1 MTPVV
6 KSHHLLQLFPDYF
19 YKSKANSKTLMFST
33 EVLLKNSQLFNNKA
47 SQLTSDKLSNNN
59 NNNNNKTIFIQVN
72 LFSKN
77 EFAAINQGPVNLMYL
92 QYKSYNNIV

>member
-1 MTPVV
+1 M
-6 KSHHLLQLFPDYF
+6 
-19 YKSKANSKTLMFST
+19 KANFTRFG
-33 EVLLKNSQLFNNKA
+33 VVDAVIARHFY
-47 SQLTSDKLSNNN
+47 LSVVNNN

-92 QYKSYNNIV
+92 RYKSYNNIV